1 MKNNTNITE
10 EEFVGNFLQKSRRI
24 KSHNLPY
31 GMDYLNLLAEVEM
44 DAKRKYKSYIK
55 KQKK

>member
-1 MKNNTNITE
+1 MTE
-10 EEFVGNFLQKSRRI
+10 EEFIANFLQKSRRI

-31 GMDYLNLLAEVEM
+31 GMAYLNLLSEVER

-55 KQKK
+55 KQNEK

>member
-1 MKNNTNITE
+1 MTE

-24 KSHNLPY
+24 KGHNLPY
-31 GMDYLNLLAEVEM
+31 GMDYLNLLAEVEI